1 MVGTGKQDHSL
12 QATGGPAGPVVLTP
26 LKQREPSFKS
36 PERKVN
42 IEQLL
47 LDHTGFSVVFFPQ
60 NNISGLGY
68 VRPADLFPGMM
79 FPSALSEA
87 P

>member
-1 MVGTGKQDHSL
+1 MGTGKQDHAL

-36 PERKVN
+36 LERKVN

-47 LDHTGFSVVFFPQ
+47 LDHTGFSVVFFPPEQ
-60 NNISGLGY
+60 HIWFRVRGSCRFVSWHDVPIS
-68 VRPADLFPGMM
+68 V
-79 FPSALSEA
+79 E
-87 P
+87 